1 MFEAMMMNNTH
12 SMIDTEGEIDEDDG
26 GMKADNELELE
37 QI

>member
-1 MFEAMMMNNTH
+1 MMMNNTH
-12 SMIDTEGEIDEDDG
+12 SMIDTEGEIEDDG